1 MVSPST
7 NKRIP
12 YFNQSDVEI
21 QVNDLRMAKQGEKAP
36 GGKRLTKAE
45 QEAQKKREL
54 EKAELK
60 KDKELKATEGKEAKK
75 REALKRKEEADD
87 KALAAAQALVS
98 KLQEEGGYL
107 GSAGL
112 DIA

>member
-1 MVSPST
+1 MP
-7 NKRIP
+7 R
-12 YFNQSDVEI
+12 
-21 QVNDLRMAKQGEKAP
+21 KAP

-54 EKAELK
+54 KTAELK

-75 REALKRKEEADD
+75 REALKRQEAADD

-98 KLQEEGGYL
+98 RLQGERGAPDDDIPEGDGAL
-107 GSAGL
+107 GTTG
-112 DIA
+112 